1 MIMKKLSCILGLVT
15 LWALASSP
23 VRAADTAV
31 LDADGYIRDWL
42 MLAPIAL
49 PEGAD
54 AGELLLRS
62 QIPDEAKLKPT
73 AGDGVTVNGRKL
85 TWKEVTAPTNY
96 FDFNAVLKTLN
107 DQSAGFMV
115 TYVECDREIPD
126 VIISVGSNDQGRIYF
141 NGVDIY
147 AFTEARPLTLDA
159 DKGKITLKPGVN
171 VLVFKVV
178 NLQNSWQG
186 AMRLTDKAGK
196 PLASVK
202 IRLSP

>member
-1 MIMKKLSCILGLVT
+1 MSMKKLSHIPGLM
-15 LWALASSP
+15 ALFGLANSP
-23 VRAADTAV
+23 VRAAETSG
-31 LDADGYIRDWL
+31 LDPDGYIRDWL

-54 AGELLLRS
+54 AGEQVLRS
-62 QIPDEAKLKPT
+62 QVPDEAHLKPK
-73 AGDGVTVNGRKL
+73 AGDMVTVNGRQL
-85 TWKEVTAPTNY
+85 TWKPVTATTNF
-96 FDFNAVLKTLN
+96 FDFNGVLKAQN
-107 DQSAGFMV
+107 DLSAGFMV

-126 VIISVGSNDQGRIYF
+126 VIIAVGSNDQGRIYF

-171 VLVFKVV
+171 VFVFKVV

-186 AMRLTDKAGK
+186 AMRLTDLSGK
-196 PLASVK
+196 PLANVK
-202 IRLSP
+202 VKLSP